1 MASPK
6 RVVDQRSFM
15 KIKCE
20 NSWSKNA
27 DFKMKLDTSA
37 QRNSLN

>member
-6 RVVDQRSFM
+6 SVVNQRSYM

-20 NSWSKNA
+20 NSWSRNA
-27 DFKMKLDTSA
+27 DFKMKLDTSV
-37 QRNSLN
+37 